1 MTPHPG
7 DLLTAALAR
16 EIADSGISVYAVTSP
31 ATVAAALAARALG
44 ASALALAT
52 GFTALDAN
60 RYRA

>member
-31 ATVAAALAARALG
+31 ASVAAALSAPRTAR
-44 ASALALAT
+44 SRPDSPRST
-52 GFTALDAN
+52 RN
-60 RYRA
+60 RCQA